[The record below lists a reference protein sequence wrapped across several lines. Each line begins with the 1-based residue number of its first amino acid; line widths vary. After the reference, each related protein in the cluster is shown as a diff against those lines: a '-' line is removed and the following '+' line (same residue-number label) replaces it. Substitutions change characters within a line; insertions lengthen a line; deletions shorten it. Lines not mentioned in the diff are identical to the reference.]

1 MVKYDLQGT
10 SWGRWR
16 GRPWIILGTNICR
29 LGGDYNV
36 TGSVAI
42 NAIKKKEKDF
52 KGSNTVNRGIFRD
65 KMQNVLHRV
74 NKVALWFLFN
84 VILGDT

>member
-1 MVKYDLQGT
+1 MLQALLLSMLLKYM
-10 SWGRWR
+10 
-16 GRPWIILGTNICR
+16 
-29 LGGDYNV
+29 
-36 TGSVAI
+36 
-42 NAIKKKEKDF
+42 EKDF

-65 KMQNVLHRV
+65 KMQNVLQRV